1 MTINLSSSAHK
12 RPIANRFFIKNVRDL
27 PLWLIGLCFCFSGL
41 AGANELTAQ
50 TLDLR
55 TAVVRSLEQNPE
67 IASIES
73 RVKSADS
80 YAKQASI
87 GEKPQVSLT
96 VEDALG
102 SGDFSGLDNSQS
114 TLSISWILERS
125 LLKRQV
131 ENKLSESDLVGI
143 EQEIKRYDVSA
154 ETAHAFLRALAFQER
169 LRIAMKAAESA
180 KRTLADI
187 QKRAQSG
194 KAPTADL
201 LRAEVSL
208 ERRQLE
214 IDDIIHELDVAKRVL
229 AAQWGAT
236 SVDFSTLI
244 GSLKVTDTAIDFS
257 VLEQGIVESPRVKLF
272 LTKERVKESE
282 IALAKEQAKNRLRFN
297 TGVRRL
303 DSSDDYA
310 MVVGVS
316 MPFGGAKRNQNQI
329 NALTEEQVSY
339 QADAR
344 AEQIKLSAELYG
356 LFESFKHNSHMS
368 EALETEIIPRL
379 EKALVETRK
388 AYELGRYSYREW
400 SSVQQDV
407 LAAKLELTDTRLAAH
422 SNAVELERL
431 TGQPIS
437 TTSISIN
444 NSTDLEQ

>member
-1 MTINLSSSAHK
+1 MTLNL
-12 RPIANRFFIKNVRDL
+12 RFFAYKKPIYDRSFILNARNF
-27 PLWLIGLCFCFSGL
+27 PLCLIGLCFCFLGS
-41 AGANELTAQ
+41 ASANELDSQ

-55 TAVVRSLEQNPE
+55 TAIVRSLEQNLE

-73 RVKSADS
+73 RVKSAAS
-80 YAKQASI
+80 YTKHASV
-87 GEKPQVSLT
+87 GERPQVSFT

-131 ENKLSESDLVGI
+131 ETKRSESDLVGI

-154 ETAHAFLRALAFQER
+154 ETAHAFLTALAFQER
-169 LRIAMKAAESA
+169 LSVAMKAEEGS
-180 KRTLADI
+180 KRALGDI
-187 QKRAQSG
+187 RKRAQSG
-194 KAPTADL
+194 KAPAADL

-208 ERRQLE
+208 ERRQLD
-214 IDDIIHELDVAKRVL
+214 IDDITHELDVAKRVL
-229 AAQWGAT
+229 AAQWGAR
-236 SVDFSTLI
+236 SVDFSTLL
-244 GSLKVTDTAIDFS
+244 GSLKIAESAVDFS
-257 VLEQGIVESPRVKLF
+257 VIEQSIIDSPRVKLF
-272 LTKERVKESE
+272 LTKERVMDSE

-310 MVVGVS
+310 MVVGIS

-329 NALTEEQVSY
+329 NALTEEQVAY
-339 QADAR
+339 QTDAR
-344 AEQIKLSAELYG
+344 AEQVKLSAQLYG
-356 LFESFKHNSHMS
+356 LFESFKHNRHLS

-379 EKALVETRK
+379 EKALLETRK
-388 AYELGRYSYREW
+388 AYDVGRYSYREW

-407 LAAKLELTDTRLAAH
+407 LAAKLELTDTRLAAQ

-437 TTSISIN
+437 ITPISTNTS
-444 NSTDLEQ
+444 TGLEQ